1 MPPLLRAHG
10 KRRVVILGA
19 GFNAPLGMPL
29 TAHLLSQVHAVAA
42 GKPWRRPDGSAAA
55 HGMADWLL
63 QALDWYY
70 PLAGISHAAV
80 RSGAARVDL
89 EEFLSFV
96 AATSMMEWRN
106 QPGSNEHGDPFSACL
121 KSWLGEA
128 IERQQ
133 RLALRSVPEY
143 YLRFAAGLRDAVV
156 LTFNWNTLL
165 ERLLERLRIPFA
177 FDLETALRRDAV
189 PLIKLHGS
197 IDWFSLAQRGGPTP
211 PWLELAPLGPAF
223 DGIGRAGGDLLR
235 CYDAMLTPWLVVPS
249 YDKIFQVLSLG
260 QVWQLPWNWLDE
272 RLDVQIIGYSIRPD
286 DYHSR
291 ALLYPRLVRGTRR
304 GRLRVA
310 VVERAPHARAREEII
325 VRFAGVQG
333 CRFWFD
339 GFSPRAL
346 DFLDER

>member
-29 TAHLLSQVHAVAA
+29 TADLLRQVHAVAA
-42 GKPWRRPDGSAAA
+42 SKPWRLPDSPAAPF
-55 HGMADWLL
+55 GMADWLL
-63 QALDWYY
+63 QVLDWYY

-80 RSGAARVDL
+80 DAGVARVNL

-96 AATSMMEWRN
+96 AATSMAEWRR
-106 QPGSNEHGDPFSACL
+106 QPGANEHGDAFSACL

-165 ERLLERLRIPFA
+165 ERLLERVGIPFA
-177 FDLETALRRDAV
+177 FDLETALRHDAV

-197 IDWFSLAQRGGPTP
+197 IDWFSMEQRGGPRP
-211 PWLELAPLGPAF
+211 PWLQLAPLGSAF
-223 DGIGRAGGDLLR
+223 DAIGRAGGDLLR
-235 CYDAMLTPWLVVPS
+235 CYEAMLTPWLVIPS
-249 YDKIFQVLSLG
+249 YDKIFQVLNLG
-260 QVWQLPWNWLDE
+260 QVWQLPWDWLDD

-291 ALLYPRLVRGTRR
+291 ALLYPRLVRGARR
-304 GRLRVA
+304 GHLRVA
-310 VVERAPHARAREEII
+310 VVDRAPGAPAREEIRG
-325 VRFAGVQG
+325 RFAGVQG

-339 GFSPRAL
+339 GFSPSAL
-346 DFLDER
+346 DFLDAR

>member
-1 MPPLLRAHG
+1 MPAFLRQHG

-29 TAHLLSQVHAVAA
+29 TADLLRQVHAVAA
-42 GKPWRRPDGSAAA
+42 SKPWRLPDGRPAP

-63 QALDWYY
+63 QVLDWYY

-80 RSGAARVDL
+80 DAGTARVNL
-89 EEFLSFV
+89 EEFLSLV
-96 AATSMMEWRN
+96 AATSMMEWRS
-106 QPGSNEHGDPFSACL
+106 QPGASEHGDAFSACL
-121 KSWLGEA
+121 RSWLGEA

-133 RLALRSVPEY
+133 RLALGSVPEY

-165 ERLLERLRIPFA
+165 ERLLDRLGIPFA
-177 FDLETALRRDAV
+177 FDLETALRHGAV

-197 IDWFSLAQRGGPTP
+197 IDWFSMEQRGGPRP
-211 PWLELAPLGPAF
+211 PWLELVPVGAAF

-235 CYDAMLTPWLVVPS
+235 CYEAMLTPWLVVPS

-260 QVWQLPWNWLDE
+260 QVWQLPWDWLDD
-272 RLDVQIIGYSIRPD
+272 RLDVQVIGYSIRPD

-291 ALLYPRLVRGTRR
+291 ALLYPRLVRGSRR
-304 GRLRVA
+304 GRLRVT
-310 VVERAPHARAREEII
+310 VVDVARDPPARDEI
-325 VRFAGVQG
+325 VRRFAGVQG
-333 CRFWFD
+333 CRFWLG
-339 GFSPRAL
+339 GFSPPAL
-346 DFLDER
+346 DFLEDR